1 MESDNELKEIDIES
15 YTCYY
20 SNDIINTIYLDL
32 DNSLDEKIY
41 ENFQIYY
48 PVYATPYGAK
58 TLQII

>member
-15 YTCYY
+15 FTCYY
-20 SNDIINTIYLDL
+20 SNDIINTSDLDL

-41 ENFQIYY
+41 EHFPIYY

-58 TLQII
+58 TLCII